1 MSFSLLAVVGP
12 TASGKTALALELAAA
27 LENSGQPVEIINAD
41 AMQLYAGMDIGTA
54 KLSIA
59 ERSNPPHHLFDI
71 LTPAQEM
78 TAVEYQR
85 VARETCLEII
95 ARGKL
100 PIFVGG
106 SMFYLA
112 AALDQLDFAPTD
124 VQVRLRLE
132 QESASAGALAMH
144 ERLRKLDPV
153 TADKIPAQNV
163 RRVIRAL
170 EVIEITGESYASTLP
185 EPRYWKPALQIGLA
199 VDREE
204 LKRRILLRVEAM
216 WQQGIT
222 REVEQLLAQGELGK
236 TARMAIGY
244 KQAIAQLNGELS
256 QAEAMAET
264 VALTNRYARRQM
276 SWFRRDKRIGW
287 ISANEPLIP
296 QAMNL
301 IRLGA

>member
-1 MSFSLLAVVGP
+1 VSFSLLAVVGP

-296 QAMNL
+296 QALNL

>member
-41 AMQLYAGMDIGTA
+41 AMQLYAGMNIGTA

-185 EPRYWKPALQIGLA
+185 EPSYWKPALQIGLA

-287 ISANEPLIP
+287 ISANESLIA

>member
-27 LENSGQPVEIINAD
+27 LEHSGQPVEIINAD

-85 VARETCLEII
+85 VARDTCQEII

-132 QESASAGALAMH
+132 QESASAGAWAMH

-296 QAMNL
+296 QALNL

>member
-264 VALTNRYARRQM
+264 VSLTNRYARRQM

-296 QAMNL
+296 QALNL

>member
-95 ARGKL
+95 GRGKL

-296 QAMNL
+296 QALNL